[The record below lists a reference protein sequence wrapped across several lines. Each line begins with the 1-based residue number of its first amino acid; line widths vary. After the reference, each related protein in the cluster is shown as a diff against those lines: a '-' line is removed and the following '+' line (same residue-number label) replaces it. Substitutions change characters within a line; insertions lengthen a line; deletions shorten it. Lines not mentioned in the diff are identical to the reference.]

1 MGVKSSSLDSNI
13 SIITLLTFLSYA
25 TYITFK
31 FGESIYYGYPTS
43 LIWIDLNSLLLMILQ
58 NSIIIVAIV
67 LLLRSAFKS
76 TNSFLKNIVIIT
88 IGMMTPMLILGDIYL
103 EWEKTVISLILFV
116 IIFLLNSCL
125 KKAIKEKNSS
135 YYSKWNLR
143 TLLLYFLLVL
153 YIGNYSPSLLGSL
166 FTDDGKMIVSTN
178 GSEAVLL
185 SCDKEG
191 NKVIQVKSILD
202 EKISKKANDIL
213 TRNWFYSECKFYNS
227 INQLYI

>member
-1 MGVKSSSLDSNI
+1 MGVNDSKLDNNI

-76 TNSFLKNIVIIT
+76 TNGFLKNIFIII
-88 IGMMTPMLILGDIYL
+88 IGMMMPIFIIGDISL
-103 EWEKTVISLILFV
+103 EWKNAVITLLMFSIV
-116 IIFLLNSCL
+116 FLLNSCL
-125 KKAIKEKNSS
+125 KKSIKEKGGS
-135 YYSKWNLR
+135 YFSKWNLR

-166 FTDDGKMIVSTN
+166 FTDDGEMIVSTN

-202 EKISKKANDIL
+202 EKLSKKTNDML

-227 INQLYI
+227 VSQFYI